1 MNTHVVI
8 LAGGLATRL
17 RPYTKK
23 IPKALINIGG
33 KPFIFW
39 QLELLKNQGCKN
51 LLICCGY
58 LGQKIHKAVGDGGNL
73 GINITYSFDGPKL
86 LGTGGAIKKALKLL
100 PDHFMV
106 MYGDTILNVN
116 FKKVEDDFNL
126 SKNKN
131 LIVILK
137 NNNKWAPSNIHF
149 ENNKIIKYSNEN
161 QSNLNYIDYG
171 LSVFSKKTF
180 ENIKENEFNLDIV
193 LKHLIEKDALSAYK
207 VSKRFYEINTIEG
220 VKKTEKYLIRYSR
233 CL

>member
-1 MNTHVVI
+1 MHVII

-17 RPYTKK
+17 RPYTEV
-23 IPKALINIGG
+23 IPKALINIGE

-39 QLELLKNQGCKN
+39 QLELLKSQGYRN

-58 LGQKIHKAVGDGGNL
+58 LGEKIQKAVGDGKKL
-73 GINITYSFDGPKL
+73 GINVTYSFDGPKL

-100 PDHFMV
+100 PDQFMV
-106 MYGDTILNVN
+106 MYGDTILNVD
-116 FKKVEDDFNL
+116 FKKVEDSFILGKNTNL
-126 SKNKN
+126 M
-131 LIVILK
+131 VILK

-149 ENNKIIKYSNEN
+149 KNNKIIKYSNEN
-161 QSNLNYIDYG
+161 QSNPSYIDYG

-180 ENIKENEFNLDIV
+180 ENIKEKKFNLDLV
-193 LKHLIEKDALSAYK
+193 FKLLIEKDKLAAYR

-220 VKKTEKYLIRYSR
+220 VKATEKHLIRHSH